1 MNNLSL
7 NHHCAAQFPLSE
19 VEITPGDVVFNGN
32 VFMIQ
37 VRALCE
43 KAKEILM
50 DESNVQVLYLFM
62 LICSV
67 IRVRSANFYMPSL
80 C

>member
-1 MNNLSL
+1 MPL
-7 NHHCAAQFPLSE
+7 NFLCLKWK
-19 VEITPGDVVFNGN
+19 ITPGDVVFNEN

-67 IRVRSANFYMPSL
+67 INFYMPSL

>member
-1 MNNLSL
+1 VPHNFLCL
-7 NHHCAAQFPLSE
+7 KWQ
-19 VEITPGDVVFNGN
+19 IIPGDVVFNES

-67 IRVRSANFYMPSL
+67 IRA
-80 C
+80 